1 MPPLTGATTVTAA
14 AGNVGAGAPRA
25 LVFLLGLSGE
35 LPDAHFDADF
45 DAVLDTV
52 SAAIDGLDE
61 HVRFAVVAG
70 SEYARMV
77 YPDTMR
83 LARAGTRAKA
93 EARAALARVE
103 PIRAA
108 AFGRWIRMADRL
120 FSACP
125 DAIRTAVLLMDLKA
139 TAEHPDEPDAAL
151 ASCRGRFSCHVRGI
165 GTNWEVSQGRAV
177 AAALAGTVDLVA
189 APASPTGAPRS
200 SRTLASELASGLA
213 SGLASIIEDTR
224 RAFALD
230 LALRITAPTGVR
242 VRFLKLVRPALEDL
256 TGRGSR
262 VGPGVTEYPIDVPDH
277 QSRDYHLALAL
288 PPGEA
293 GEEYVAA
300 HLDVVLLPPAGD
312 GQSLARRPVRVC
324 RDSSED
330 RRLPGSRVVTRY
342 TGQAELA
349 EAIQSGLEALRL
361 KQPPPAQRRRPLAR
375 RAVT

>member
-35 LPDAHFDADF
+35 LPDADF
-45 DAVLDTV
+45 DAVLDAV

-61 HVRFAVVAG
+61 DVRFAVVAG

-189 APASPTGAPRS
+189 APVSPTGAPRS
-200 SRTLASELASGLA
+200 SRTLASELASK
-213 SGLASIIEDTR
+213 LASIIEDTR

-277 QSRDYHLALAL
+277 QSRDYHLALVL